1 MMKLREW
8 SSFSIFL
15 WPQRAQGR
23 CGGGCCRSRRSA
35 WAQLGEPSSKV
46 SPSIHLSIHSGFLH
60 SHHPGLD
67 VLHPPTGTLWVRQD
81 LGQTPSYVFLPCCRK
96 QSVTPPLK
104 PPTTHAQNHNCKEHP
119 LSFPLRSPPVCF
131 SQQMKNSWRSGGR
144 PRVWLLR
151 PKGLGTF

>member
-1 MMKLREW
+1 MMKLQEW

-15 WPQRAQGR
+15 WPLGHWGAVGVAAAAAGALRGHSR
-23 CGGGCCRSRRSA
+23 DSLPVRSVH
-35 WAQLGEPSSKV
+35 P
-46 SPSIHLSIHSGFLH
+46 SIHSGLLH

-81 LGQTPSYVFLPCCRK
+81 PGQTPSYVFLPCCRK

-104 PPTTHAQNHNCKEHP
+104 PPTTHTQSHNCKEHP
-119 LSFPLRSPPVCF
+119 LSFPLRSPPLCF

-151 PKGLGTF
+151 PKGLDTF